1 MTLSELFDKADEMVA
16 KRYPDCNASIKEMNS
31 YRDGYIH
38 GMTEKLEGMIPIETI
53 FNQLK
58 DNMDTRKTVMKDM
71 LGNDMCVEY
80 LTADFKSVDELIGS
94 FKYDILVTEE

>member
-38 GMTEKLEGMIPIETI
+38 GMTEKLEGMIPIEKAWDW
-53 FNQLK
+53 FY
-58 DNMDTRKTVMKDM
+58 NMALDYISGDITDVKWGSMKEDFRKEM
-71 LGNDMCVEY
+71 
-80 LTADFKSVDELIGS
+80 
-94 FKYDILVTEE
+94 EE

>member
-38 GMTEKLEGMIPIETI
+38 GMTEKLEGMIPIEKACEWLQKEI
-53 FNQLK
+53 VDDYQGIIWDDLIK
-58 DNMDTRKTVMKDM
+58 DFRKAM
-71 LGNDMCVEY
+71 
-80 LTADFKSVDELIGS
+80 
-94 FKYDILVTEE
+94 EE

>member
-38 GMTEKLEGMIPIETI
+38 GMIEKLEGMIPIEKACQWIESYLFDIGFPDDWCRDSAT
-53 FNQLK
+53 
-58 DNMDTRKTVMKDM
+58 MKSGKQRFLEAM
-71 LGNDMCVEY
+71 
-80 LTADFKSVDELIGS
+80 
-94 FKYDILVTEE
+94 EE

>member
-16 KRYPDCNASIKEMNS
+16 KRYADCNASIKEMNS

-53 FNQLK
+53 FNWLK
-58 DNMDTRKTVMKDM
+58 DNMDVRKTVMKDM
-71 LGNDMCVEY
+71 LGKDMCVEY

-94 FKYDILVTEE
+94 FRYDELVMEK

>member
-38 GMTEKLEGMIPIETI
+38 GMTEKLEGMIPIEKARQWI
-53 FNQLK
+53 IS
-58 DNMDTRKTVMKDM
+58 NMPKYVNAHRLDVFINNEDM
-71 LGNDMCVEY
+71 AN
-80 LTADFKSVDELIGS
+80 DFKRAMED
-94 FKYDILVTEE
+94 

>member
-53 FNQLK
+53 FNWLK

-80 LTADFKSVDELIGS
+80 LTADFKSVEELIGN
-94 FKYDILVTEE
+94 FKYDTLVTEE

>member
-38 GMTEKLEGMIPIETI
+38 GMTEKLEGMIPIEKACDWFQCMALDYMQGDITDVKWGSM
-53 FNQLK
+53 F
-58 DNMDTRKTVMKDM
+58 
-71 LGNDMCVEY
+71 
-80 LTADFKSVDELIGS
+80 ADLHNYIENGD
-94 FKYDILVTEE
+94 D

>member
-38 GMTEKLEGMIPIETI
+38 GMTEKLEGMISIERACECLIKLHNWPTQYEEYATLQEEFI
-53 FNQLK
+53 KEF
-58 DNMDTRKTVMKDM
+58 RKAM
-71 LGNDMCVEY
+71 
-80 LTADFKSVDELIGS
+80 
-94 FKYDILVTEE
+94 EE